1 MALILL
7 IRHGENEYTRTG
19 KLAGWTKGVSLNEAG
34 QKQAQALAARLKP
47 LPIKHIYSS
56 PLERARETAAPL
68 AEALALKVEVREALG
83 EVGYGEWTG
92 KSLKRLARQKL
103 WRVVQNLPS
112 AMQFPEGET
121 IRGAQMRLVDEL
133 ERIAHA
139 HPKEIV
145 AVFSHSDPIKLVVAF
160 YLGMPIDLFQRI
172 QIQTCS
178 VTALRLGQGAPSL
191 VKLNDTGPF
200 EAPRPR
206 GRSARRPEARAK
218 RSKK

>member
-19 KLAGWTKGVSLNEAG
+19 KLAGWTRGVGLNEAG
-34 QKQAQALAARLKP
+34 HKQAQALVGRLKP

-68 AEALALKVEVREALG
+68 AEALGIKVEVREALG
-83 EVGYGEWTG
+83 EVRYGEWTG
-92 KSLKRLARQKL
+92 KSLRRLARQKL
-103 WRVVQNLPS
+103 WRVVQGLPS
-112 AMQFPEGET
+112 AMQFPAGET
-121 IRGAQMRLVDEL
+121 LRGVQLRLVDEL
-133 ERIAHA
+133 ERIAAA
-139 HPKEIV
+139 HPKDLTAIF
-145 AVFSHSDPIKLVVAF
+145 AHSDPIKMAVAF
-160 YLGMPIDLFQRI
+160 YLGMPLDLFQRI

-178 VTALRLGQGAPSL
+178 VTMLRLGQGAPSL

-206 GRSARRPEARAK
+206 RPRPPRRRPRA
-218 RSKK
+218 

>member
-1 MALILL
+1 MTLIFL

-34 QKQAQALAARLKP
+34 QKQAQEVTARLKH
-47 LPIKHIYSS
+47 LPFKAIYAS

-68 AEALALKVEVREALG
+68 AEALKLEVQVRDGLG
-83 EVGYGEWTG
+83 EVGYGQWTG
-92 KSLKRLARQKL
+92 KSLKVLARQKL
-103 WRVVQNLPS
+103 WRVVQGLPS

-121 IRGAQMRLVDEL
+121 MRAAQLRLVDTL
-133 ERIAHA
+133 EGIARE
-139 HPKEIV
+139 HPKALV
-145 AVFSHSDPIKLVVAF
+145 AVFSHSDPIKLAVAF
-160 YLGMPIDLFQRI
+160 YLGAPIDLFQRI

-178 VTALRLGQGAPSL
+178 VTVLSLGQGAPSL

-206 GRSARRPEARAK
+206 PRRRKPPKRADARLRS
-218 RSKK
+218 

>member
-1 MALILL
+1 MTLIFL

-34 QKQAQALAARLKP
+34 QKQAQAVTARLKH
-47 LPIKHIYSS
+47 LPFKAIYAS

-68 AEALALKVEVREALG
+68 AEALKLTVEVRDGLG
-83 EVGYGEWTG
+83 EVGYGQWTG
-92 KSLKRLARQKL
+92 KSLKVLARQKL
-103 WRVVQNLPS
+103 WRVVQGLPS

-121 IRGAQMRLVDEL
+121 MRAAQLRLVDAL
-133 ERIAHA
+133 EAIAHD
-139 HPKEIV
+139 HPKDMV
-145 AVFSHSDPIKLVVAF
+145 AVFSHSDPIKLAVAF
-160 YLGMPIDLFQRI
+160 YLGMPLDLFQRI

-178 VTALRLGQGAPSL
+178 VTVLALGHGAPSL

-206 GRSARRPEARAK
+206 PRRRKPPKRADARLRS
-218 RSKK
+218 